1 MANNKQSASI
11 KMSVL
16 LLIISIPL
24 IITLI
29 ASIIFSSL
37 EMKKIEANDEEVYFD
52 MLYTISNGLINADR
66 DLYQACLQEHRL

>member
-66 DLYQACLQEHRL
+66 DLY